1 MSINLK
7 SKLRRM
13 GRFDV
18 VSNIIVFILAIGA
31 LLPLVWLVLNSIKH
45 SPDIYKMP
53 PDWIPKYVYWGNF
66 QELFMNQP
74 AFRWLFNSFFVSIM
88 TTTLTVIF
96 SALAAYAFSK
106 LKFKGNK
113 VIYYIFI
120 ASLMIPKET
129 FIIPL
134 FKIVVSLNWMNTYQA
149 LIVPNLAACFGVFM
163 LKGFFDKIP
172 DSIRESAKIE
182 GASELTIFTRLM
194 LPIAKPGIGALFI
207 LNFVTIWNDY
217 LWQLLMAGSKEMST
231 LTVGV
236 AGLMQDLNPNFG
248 LKVAG
253 ASVAA
258 LPMIIIFIVFQ
269 QYFTKGITAGAVKE

>member
-1 MSINLK
+1 MGMNLK
-7 SKLRRM
+7 NKIRRM
-13 GRFDV
+13 GKFDFIA
-18 VSNIIVFILAIGA
+18 NIVVFIFAVGA
-31 LLPLVWLVLNSIKH
+31 LLPLVWLVLNSVKH

-53 PDWIPKYVYWGNF
+53 PDWIPKYVYWGNY
-66 QELFMNQP
+66 QELFQNQP
-74 AFRWLFNSFFVSIM
+74 AFRWLFNSFFVSIA
-88 TTTLTVIF
+88 TTALTVIL

-106 LKFKGNK
+106 LKFKGSK
-113 VIYYIFI
+113 FIFFMFI
-120 ASLMIPKET
+120 GSLMIPKET

-134 FKIVVSLNWMNTYQA
+134 FKIVVSLDWMNTYQA

-172 DSIRESAKIE
+172 DSIRESAKID
-182 GASELTIFTRLM
+182 GASELTIFTKLM

-217 LWQLLMAGSKEMST
+217 LWQLLMAGNKEMST

-253 ASVAA
+253 AAVAA

-269 QYFTKGITAGAVKE
+269 KYFTKGITAGAVKE

>member
-1 MSINLK
+1 MGMNLK
-7 SKLRRM
+7 NKIRRM
-13 GRFDV
+13 GKFDFITNV
-18 VSNIIVFILAIGA
+18 IVFILAIGA

-53 PDWIPKYVYWGNF
+53 PDWIPKYVYWGNYK
-66 QELFMNQP
+66 ELFQNQP
-74 AFRWLFNSFFVSIM
+74 AFRWLFNSFFVSIA
-88 TTTLTVIF
+88 TTALTVIF

-106 LKFKGNK
+106 LKFKGRK
-113 VIYYIFI
+113 FIFYMFVG
-120 ASLMIPKET
+120 SLMIPKET

-182 GASELTIFTRLM
+182 GASEFTIFSKLM

-217 LWQLLMAGSKEMST
+217 LWQLLMAGNKEMST

-253 ASVAA
+253 AAVAA
-258 LPMIIIFIVFQ
+258 LPMIIIFMIFQ